1 MQFGQTDLGRMVLWL
16 LRSQSSAS
24 QTPTAFGQNQNPKH
38 RGLRSESKTKTH
50 RDLRPESK
58 TKTHAAFARI

>member
-24 QTPTAFGQNQNPKH
+24 QTPTAFGQNQKLKH
-38 RGLRSESKTKTH
+38 MPPLHGFE
-50 RDLRPESK
+50 